1 MEIDGVK
8 AEEAE
13 HRVRWRPLKGTAER
27 RKEEDMSLKKGYS
40 CFWWTC
46 VKKKKKQMY
55 KGKHK
60 KYISIIIIINNQWWE
75 MTDHFTCCELVIM
88 IQVITIVNQVEIEA
102 SQWSGADKIQ
112 RFWLVL
118 TVQITTR
125 CEGTVRNPPNSPLPR
140 DGFNTQDKLGCV
152 YVSVCLNTSEY
163 VQENSQGRNRN
174 LRLFCIWPCGYK
186 ESPDSKLH
194 F

>member
-1 MEIDGVK
+1 MVSKQRRRNTGWDG
-8 AEEAE
+8 AP
-13 HRVRWRPLKGTAER
+13 WREQPKG
-27 RKEEDMSLKKGYS
+27 
-40 CFWWTC
+40 
-46 VKKKKKQMY
+46 KKKKRFESKKGLFMFLMNLCEKEKNQMY
-55 KGKHK
+55 KGIHK
-60 KYISIIIIINNQWWE
+60 KYTSIIIIINNQRWE

-88 IQVITIVNQVEIEA
+88 IQVITIVNQVEAEA
-102 SQWSGADKIQ
+102 SQSSAADKIQ

-125 CEGTVRNPPNSPLPR
+125 CEGPVRNPPNSLLPKDR
-140 DGFNTQDKLGCV
+140 FNTQDKVGCV